1 MNAQPYRSALI
12 GLIVLIALVLDRG
25 GAAAQPV
32 VLRYGVDTEHN
43 INALAQVVAE
53 REGFFAREG
62 IKLELVHFL
71 ATGDRPTDR
80 SAMMSARSMFDMT
93 RVQTTLLIEEVLQG
107 ANFVA
112 IAGVV
117 NNPAYFL
124 VARPEIKTFADL
136 KGKSLAVTI
145 PSDGITM
152 TARKMLAMHGLKD
165 ADVEIKDIGGSG
177 PRVACLKSGQ
187 CAAASLS
194 QPSVFEALDAGFHA
208 LGMHIETGSF
218 LYVVDIVD
226 RSWAAAHSDIVTGYV
241 RATAAAFR
249 FIHDPRNRDEVV
261 KAAMEQTGQP
271 ENRARQMLD
280 YYWDP
285 GHDVLPRQGEI
296 DLNKLQAM
304 IALLGQNGIVKAPL
318 PAPER
323 FVDTRYL
330 KEAGV
335 P

>member
-1 MNAQPYRSALI
+1 MKARPYRWALI
-12 GLIVLIALVLDRG
+12 GLFALTATLFERG
-25 GAAAQPV
+25 GAAAQPI

-71 ATGDRPTDR
+71 GTGDRPTDR

-93 RVQTTLLIEEVLQG
+93 RVQTTLLIQEVLQG
-107 ANFVA
+107 RHVVA

-117 NNPAYFL
+117 DNPAYYL
-124 VARPEIKTFADL
+124 VARPEIRTFADL

-145 PSDGITM
+145 PSDGITL

-194 QPSVFEALDAGFHA
+194 QPSVFEALDAGFHT
-208 LGMHIETGSF
+208 LGMHIEAGAL

-226 RSWAAAHSDIVTGYV
+226 RSWAVAHSDIVSKYV

-249 FIHDPRNRDEVV
+249 FIAEPGNREEVV
-261 KAAMEQTGQP
+261 KAAMQQTGQP
-271 ENRARQMLD
+271 ESRARQMLD

-285 GHDVLPRQGEI
+285 SHDVLPRQGEI
-296 DLNKLQAM
+296 DMNGLQAM
-304 IALLGQNGIVKAPL
+304 IALLGQYGILKSPL
-318 PAPER
+318 PAPQR
-323 FVDTRYL
+323 FVDMRYL